1 MSRKYITLPG
11 DLDPVTIIKY
21 FYETPGIH
29 SITLGR
35 TNNGNWKLP
44 IFSDT
49 ATFSLTYAEYARI
62 LSDCAQEILGQPVVS
77 KKKQTFPG
85 IVKPETIVR
94 YVYGTL
100 GISTISL
107 TRTSKDNW
115 RLQTFPTDQMVEF
128 TFEQYQKILS
138 GYFHDIVSLA
148 KDGS

>member
-11 DLDPVTIIKY
+11 TLDPVTIIKY

-44 IFSDT
+44 IFSST
-49 ATFSLTYAEYARI
+49 TIFSLSHAEYASL
-62 LSDCAQEILGQPVVS
+62 LSNCAQEILGLSIVS

-85 IVKPETIVR
+85 IVRPETIVR
-94 YVYGTL
+94 YLYGTL
-100 GISTISL
+100 GTNTISL
-107 TRTSKDNW
+107 TRTAKQNW
-115 RLQTFPTDQMVEF
+115 RLQIFPTDKVIEF
-128 TFEQYQKILS
+128 TLEQYQKILS
-138 GYFHDIVSLA
+138 GFFHDIASLA